1 MAQTIRQ
8 WLDRGTALLAQS
20 GLESPRFEAEVLMD
34 SVTDRGRAWLYA
46 HDDRELSG
54 EEAARYW
61 ERIERRSRREPEAA
75 IVGHK
80 EFMGLDLTVTGD
92 VLIPRPDTE
101 CVVEAAL
108 ALLEGLEQPRVLDLC
123 TGSGAIGVAMGAIRP
138 DARMVFSDLS
148 APALAVAR
156 KNAGR
161 FQVAGRFVQAQTR
174 VGAHEERVDAARGQV
189 LLAVGFMLVAPG
201 ERQRAALLRVVEREA
216 VEQRGAEARIA
227 EGLGLG
233 LQVPQRGLGEA
244 EVEPARH
251 RDVLRHHALLVEDA
265 VAEAE
270 LEAGA
275 HRVLAAPD
283 DDIVAVDV
291 RMRLGH

>member
-20 GLESPRFEAEVLMD
+20 GLDSPRFEAEVLMD

-161 FQVAGRFVQAQTR
+161 FQVAGRFVQS
-174 VGAHEERVDAARGQV
+174 D
-189 LLAVGFMLVAPG
+189 LLAAFG
-201 ERQRAALLRVVEREA
+201 EGEVFDMIVSNPPYIPSLE
-216 VEQRGAEARIA
+216 I
-227 EGLGLG
+227 EGLEPDVRDYEPRLALDGGASGYAVYERLI
-233 LQVPQRGLGEA
+233 PQAAAHLEDGGFLVMECGWNQGAQLARRLEAAAFNPLGEIY
-244 EVEPARH
+244 
-251 RDVLRHHALLVEDA
+251 DL
-265 VAEAE
+265 
-270 LEAGA
+270 AGKS
-275 HRVLAAPD
+275 RGIAAKKGN
-283 DDIVAVDV
+283 I
-291 RMRLGH
+291 